1 MHRCTPHI
9 NSPYN
14 LEEIDGTPYFSEI
27 AISFLYTLRVYYLYI
42 ALRVLFLNE
51 NYFWRIN
58 RLFNLD
64 EIDRAPYFSEIAK

>member
-1 MHRCTPHI
+1 MGPHI
-9 NSPYN
+9 
-14 LEEIDGTPYFSEI
+14 
-27 AISFLYTLRVYYLYI
+27 FLKLLYHFYITLRVYYLYI